1 MKKIFSILVSLL
13 VVCGINAQDGNT
25 EKKTC
30 ASACTMPCAKIMKSM
45 SKFSITA
52 TAGTPSFAYNALN
65 TSKAGDLLKPNLG
78 ELTIAYKMTPR
89 LSFGI
94 STMSGLNNRSAGYF
108 DQEDQFTPFCMED
121 DDDDEHEDEHDDDD
135 DLDDDP
141 DDLDDDDI
149 EEEHEDDDDCDE
161 GEFGDAIMGSATY
174 KLFEKFPLFVQGAG
188 GYSMVDGAPVYSAMI
203 GYNQKVFA
211 GFGIIAGVRYS
222 DVLHK
227 TPVLAKEVISPAG
240 LKIELGASWNF

>member
-25 EKKTC
+25 EGKTC
-30 ASACTMPCAKIMKSM
+30 AYSCLMPSAKMMTTMA
-45 SKFSITA
+45 KFSVTA

-108 DQEDQFTPFCMED
+108 DQENQFTPFCMED
-121 DDDDEHEDEHDDDD
+121 DDDDEHDEEHED
-135 DLDDDP
+135 

-149 EEEHEDDDDCDE
+149 EEEHEDDDDDCDE

-174 KLFEKFPLFVQGAG
+174 KLSEKFPLFVQGAG
-188 GYSMVDGAPVYSAMI
+188 GYSIIDGAPAYSAMI
-203 GYNQKVFA
+203 GYNQKIFA

-227 TPVLAKEVISPAG
+227 TPVLAKEIISPAG
-240 LKIELGASWNF
+240 LKVELGASWNF